1 MRIKLAWQAIC
12 DSTGCEFRGAQH
24 MGRDAI
30 ELANEEAEA
39 HREHSLVVTESGS
52 RSHHM
57 VTARS
62 VEVSNVESIGLTR
75 PMEGRY

>member
-1 MRIKLAWQAIC
+1 
-12 DSTGCEFRGAQH
+12 